1 MSTRLKTAA
10 ALIALGL
17 VAVTASQG
25 ARACALG
32 DMHPWNSSRW
42 ATPPSQAGHPAAGP
56 QGSRTSTNLLQS
68 LVPITGLYRFT
79 FTSRG
84 NSGIPDGAVIDQGF
98 EIWHAD
104 GTEIMNS
111 GRPPMT
117 QSFCM
122 GAWAQTGPRSYHLNH
137 WALSWDATGTSF
149 VGPTNIREDIKQ
161 AASGNAFSGSFSID
175 QYGTDGN
182 TLLGSVKGT
191 VSATR
196 VTADAN

>member
-1 MSTRLKTAA
+1 MSTRLKTTA
-10 ALIALGL
+10 ALFALGL
-17 VAVTASQG
+17 AAITSSRG
-25 ARACALG
+25 AHACALG

-42 ATPPSQAGHPAAGP
+42 TTPISPAGQLAAGP
-56 QGSRTSTNLLQS
+56 QSSRTSTNLLQS

-79 FTSRG
+79 FMSQG

-104 GTEIMNS
+104 GTEVMNS
-111 GRPPMT
+111 GRAPMT

-122 GAWAQTGPRSYHLNH
+122 GAWAQTGLRSYHLNH

-149 VGPTNIREDIKQ
+149 VGPTNIHEDIKQ
-161 AASGNAFSGSFSID
+161 DASGNGFSGSFSID
-175 QYGTDGN
+175 QYGTDGS

-196 VTADAN
+196 IRADAN